1 MKSIPGISI
10 SQLKMNNTTIIKA
23 EPGNYVLSLN
33 DIENGQFVLSK
44 HPVVAF
50 HILPYYSEGRY
61 ETRPIT
67 VIGGPVFVKPTLL
80 TPDGVVYEENCAP
93 CDLETYIKCL
103 SARHGDKLEFHVSMD
118 RL

>member
-1 MKSIPGISI
+1 VKSIPGISI
-10 SQLKMNNTTIIKA
+10 SQLKMKNGTIIKA
-23 EPGNYVLSLN
+23 EPGNFVLSLN

-50 HILPYYSEGRY
+50 HIVPYYDESRY

-67 VIGGPVFVKPTLL
+67 VIGGPIFVKPTLL
-80 TPDGVVYEENCAP
+80 TPDGVVYEENCTP
-93 CDLETYIKCL
+93 CDLETHIECL